1 MNFNHFF
8 NIAWNQFIYTSIQL
22 WKNFY
27 IQWIKEGDRIIVIY
41 YEELKSEK
49 LKEHLI
55 RLARFMNFTID
66 EERLS
71 CVLKYPVGKFRRK
84 DTCFDPT
91 TKPKDSTDDQV
102 YLDEHVILINSA
114 IQKVSDV
121 IKQRKFD
128 SSIIDMYMNSN
139 FKI

>member
-1 MNFNHFF
+1 
-8 NIAWNQFIYTSIQL
+8 
-22 WKNFY
+22 
-27 IQWIKEGDRIIVIY
+27 
-41 YEELKSEK
+41 
-49 LKEHLI
+49 
-55 RLARFMNFTID
+55 MNFTID
-66 EERLS
+66 KERLS

-91 TKPKDSTDDQV
+91 TKPKYSTDDQV

-139 FKI
+139 FKIEYCTCE